1 MKALRHYLLIA
12 SAIFLSSCQSTS
24 IYIDVL
30 KPATLELDAQYSKIS
45 VVNRSLPDQNNRS
58 RSRYEALSSGENRKH
73 DMRASEQSVIFLT
86 EIINETPR
94 FSAIAADSIILLG
107 TGLKLWPLPLDQA
120 TIRSIASQ
128 NNADIV
134 IVLETF
140 DTDIIK
146 YAEYDDEQ
154 NLRNKG
160 SDIFIHAG
168 WRMYDVKT
176 GAVVDEYLVTDVI
189 RSDKTQPVF
198 NRKKKYAFASMSGG
212 HAAYMYAT
220 RITPTWQAEQ
230 RIILKTTNGNMMK
243 AARLASQNKWDESL
257 ALWHIMKNS
266 DNPKVKGY
274 SLHNIALYN
283 EVKGQTESALAL
295 AREAYTAYPNHI
307 TAHYINILE
316 KRLKEKDVLKRQL
329 GG

>member
-283 EVKGQTESALAL
+283 EVNGQTESALAL

-307 TAHYINILE
+307 TTHYINILE